1 MTTLL
6 TLFVW
11 LIGTASCLVGVFVF
25 GKWVDGLD
33 EKRMARD
40 IRETAE
46 TLERLGG

>member
-11 LIGTASCLVGVFVF
+11 LIGAASFLVGVFLF
-25 GKWVDGLD
+25 GKWVDQAD
-33 EKRMARD
+33 EKRMAKN

-46 TLERLGG
+46 TLERL